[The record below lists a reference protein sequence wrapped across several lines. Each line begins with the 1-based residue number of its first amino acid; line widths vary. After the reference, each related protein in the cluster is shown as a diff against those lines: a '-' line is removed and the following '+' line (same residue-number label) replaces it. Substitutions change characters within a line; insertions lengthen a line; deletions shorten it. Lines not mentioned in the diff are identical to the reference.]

1 MRRIQAINCFGK
13 DAGTGGLPHTTW
25 SAEEIGMRQ
34 LIAGNGIFE
43 RGGECFLPHD
53 GAKGG
58 RPVFSRRNNKSIHD
72 RIGQIVRHKCTK
84 NIGFLY
90 LYVKLKVR

>member
-1 MRRIQAINCFGK
+1 MCQFV
-13 DAGTGGLPHTTW
+13 
-25 SAEEIGMRQ
+25 
-34 LIAGNGIFE
+34 AGNGIFE

-84 NIGFLY
+84 NIGFFISLRQIESKGISIQEEEFY
-90 LYVKLKVR
+90 ILLTQPMKKFI